1 MVGENRGK
9 IEAGYPTPYDEETGS
24 DAVSLGYF
32 DNVQDA
38 MKAVLES
45 NHPDY
50 SGYYI

>member
-1 MVGENRGK
+1 MKIIVSFSGGK
-9 IEAGYPTPYDEETGS
+9 DS

-38 MKAVLES
+38 MKAILES